1 MTSRS
6 SQLGDHRAH
15 SLVPISRVTILPGV
29 VKTTVSYILIFV
41 YLWVG
46 NSAYITPSWSEVEVK
61 IISFPLEPWTDFH
74 GTFFHET
81 NCVLIWQIP
90 QRESFL
96 QDPTGSSPNAASSG
110 NPSLILTSSLLPC
123 VACFLLPALWDSAD
137 ISWVC
142 AGSEMKKAES
152 SLWMSSPDL
161 FSSIEWK
168 CFKLG

>member
-81 NCVLIWQIP
+81 NCVLI
-90 QRESFL
+90 
-96 QDPTGSSPNAASSG
+96 
-110 NPSLILTSSLLPC
+110 
-123 VACFLLPALWDSAD
+123 
-137 ISWVC
+137 
-142 AGSEMKKAES
+142 
-152 SLWMSSPDL
+152 
-161 FSSIEWK
+161 
-168 CFKLG
+168 